1 MNNLVI
7 CLLAIIAIMMP
18 SSLGGVT
25 QPGMIVNITMALLP
39 LYGYLLLKQ
48 KKVDPV
54 NLYIAIGFGVLLT
67 SLTVLSP

>member
-48 KKVDPV
+48 KK
-54 NLYIAIGFGVLLT
+54 
-67 SLTVLSP
+67 